1 MDFDA
6 GRKHQANEY
15 ERPPV
20 CIHRDCFVA
29 TPDCHWALSAG
40 PLARKKKTDSPL
52 ALLDHARAGW
62 GRRHAHLAEWL
73 IANVNPAHPLRYPA
87 PIITFMRIKELA
99 INAGVNIQSI
109 RFYERQGLLREP
121 PRTAS
126 GYRNYNQS
134 DAERIAFIKW
144 CQPLGFT
151 LKEVSEL
158 IQLHAALANLSSPHS
173 APGPKQLQRII
184 CMSQQKS
191 SDIQNRIKLLKSAV
205 KQLAFAIKK
214 LQSKPGPSCPALP
227 SFTRSKMLPPS
238 RVVAPGKPNRKRML
252 KFPTSSVQK

>member
-1 MDFDA
+1 MADS
-6 GRKHQANEY
+6 
-15 ERPPV
+15 ER
-20 CIHRDCFVA
+20 
-29 TPDCHWALSAG
+29 T
-40 PLARKKKTDSPL
+40 
-52 ALLDHARAGW
+52 
-62 GRRHAHLAEWL
+62 
-73 IANVNPAHPLRYPA
+73 PAHPLRYPA
-87 PIITFMRIKELA
+87 TIITFMRIKELA
-99 INAGVNIQSI
+99 IKAGVNIQSI

-121 PRTAS
+121 PRTSS
-126 GYRNYNQS
+126 GYRNYSQS

-191 SDIQNRIKLLKSAV
+191 SDMQNRIKLLKSAV

-214 LQSKPGPSCPALP
+214 LQSKPAPSCPASP
-227 SFTRSKMLPPS
+227 SFTRSKKLLPLS
-238 RVVAPGKPNRKRML
+238 VVAPGKPNRKRML